1 MTGGLAGRNRHVW
14 LLATLVTLLFVRP
27 VIGDSDGGVNLLEL
41 LTVAALLVGAV
52 STSAGRRLRV
62 VLFALAATAIVA
74 RLVSPEGD
82 PTSAATLVF
91 IFAYIAFFSIV
102 VVLLVGNLLREGA
115 RVTFDTLCGAFS
127 AYLILGLI
135 WMFFYMLLELA
146 EPGSLVLGSGEPLA
160 ASDSGFDRFLG
171 FSFATLTTL
180 GYGNI
185 APATER
191 ADAIAT
197 LEAVV
202 GQVFVAVVIARLV
215 ALQITQDSASA

>member
-1 MTGGLAGRNRHVW
+1 MTERFAERSRHVW
-14 LLATLVTLLFVRP
+14 LLATLVVLLFVRP
-27 VIGDSDGGVNLLEL
+27 MLGESDVGVNLLEV
-41 LTVAALLVGAV
+41 LTVAALLVGAL
-52 STSAGRRLRV
+52 STSAGRKLRA

-74 RLVSPEGD
+74 RLLSPEGD
-82 PTSAATLVF
+82 PSSAATLVF

-102 VVLLVGNLLREGA
+102 VVLLVGNLLREGT
-115 RVTFDTLCGAFS
+115 RVTVDTLCGAFS

-146 EPGSLVLGSGEPLA
+146 EPGSLVHGSGEPLA
-160 ASDSGFDRFLG
+160 ESGFDRFLG

-185 APATER
+185 APATQR